1 MGEAAMSGTP
11 LHVPEMDY
19 LRAFAIL
26 AVLAIHVS
34 AGFTAIPAINS
45 LMIVN
50 VIIDIFTHYA
60 VPLFIFISGFVLYL
74 KYNRN
79 YSARSFAKKRFLRI
93 IPPYLIFTTFYLLF
107 GIFKMKILTGIYEW
121 PSTLQILYAYFAAG
135 ASYHMWFFLIIIE
148 LYLLYPVI
156 IRCYH
161 FFADR
166 NYDWLFVVLA
176 LILQLGWQVF
186 GANYQLHLAGY
197 DLDITNK
204 LFLCRFFYFALGI
217 YVCSHYAGIK
227 EWVLK
232 RSWWVYGMTVI
243 PLTLICS
250 YILLSGV
257 YVYGNYSEIPN
268 SYMLYEK
275 LVLSVLL
282 YVCTFALLY
291 VLCHKIV
298 SGKKQATWLL
308 TIGAYSFGIFLIH
321 PFFQQGIM
329 YLLEHIGITK
339 VTAMYYPVVFLSVL
353 ICSIIFVW
361 IMQKIPGHKYII
373 G

>member
-1 MGEAAMSGTP
+1 MSGTP

-50 VIIDIFTHYA
+50 VVIDIFTHYA

-79 YSARSFAKKRFLRI
+79 YSVRSFAKKRFLRI

-107 GIFKMKILTGIYEW
+107 GICKTKILTGMYAW
-121 PSTLQILYAYFAAG
+121 PSILQILYAYFAAG
-135 ASYHMWFFLIIIE
+135 AFYHLWFFLIIIE

-156 IRCYH
+156 TRCYH

-176 LILQLGWQVF
+176 LILQLGWEIF
-186 GANYQLHLAGY
+186 GANYQLHMAGY

-217 YVCSHYAGIK
+217 YVCSHYAEIK
-227 EWVLK
+227 EWVLRK
-232 RSWWVYGMTVI
+232 PIWTYVGPTILFTAIGSGIWLYGVWAAGTYATYSRYESLMQ
-243 PLTLICS
+243 PLS
-250 YILLSGV
+250 YLF
-257 YVYGNYSEIPN
+257 
-268 SYMLYEK
+268 
-275 LVLSVLL
+275 
-282 YVCTFALLY
+282 TFALLY
-291 VLCHKIV
+291 VLCHKLV
-298 SGKKQATWLL
+298 SGKKDVKWLL

-321 PFFQQGIM
+321 PFFQNGIM
-329 YLLEHIGITK
+329 YLLQHIGITQE
-339 VTAMYYPVVFLSVL
+339 TAVYYPVVFLSVL

-361 IMQKIPGHKYII
+361 IMQKIPGHTYII